1 MISKKLLK
9 ESAAAS
15 IELFKIKEQGSIS
28 KDEHARLLAS
38 IKDSIS
44 FIRRCAEATV
54 EGGEDAEGNI
64 IKTKTMTPGVTEMVA
79 SPIHISGKCDVIVGV
94 VNYLTSKAEELK
106 MLSASYNVK
115 HGRLLAFLNDLT
127 AELASVQTF
136 ASILPEDS
144 QLRSLMVRLGEAI
157 ETDLQE
163 VKESLGSTDQNGK
176 K

>member
-1 MISKKLLK
+1 
-9 ESAAAS
+9 
-15 IELFKIKEQGSIS
+15 
-28 KDEHARLLAS
+28 
-38 IKDSIS
+38 
-44 FIRRCAEATV
+44 
-54 EGGEDAEGNI
+54 
-64 IKTKTMTPGVTEMVA
+64 
-79 SPIHISGKCDVIVGV
+79 
-94 VNYLTSKAEELK
+94 

-176 K
+176 SSKWLCLFSPSS